1 MVEHVSAF
9 LQMGGY
15 AGYVWS
21 AFGFAAFVLVG
32 LLVQSVVQ
40 ARRREQEFLRL
51 REVVRPASD
60 RSVLRRR
67 TATRGRPVA
76 AAGETGER

>member
-21 AFGFAAFVLVG
+21 AFGFAALVLVG

-51 REVVRPASD
+51 REVVRPAAD
-60 RSVLRRR
+60 RLVPR